1 MNAAG
6 AVPSAT
12 GRDLDHI
19 FKTLTC
25 SSSGLGSGEAAARL
39 RQIGFNEP
47 EPESRH
53 SFLRQVLTLFSNPIL
68 IILFAASAVAA
79 ALGQIV
85 EASVIV
91 TIVLLSA
98 AVDFIQSFR
107 AQAGIE
113 RLKQQVALQATVLRD
128 NQWIDIPRREV
139 VPGDVVLVAAGDL
152 VPADAVLL
160 TARDLH
166 LQEAAL
172 TGESLPVDKEAPQ
185 PSEPLQPKNRL
196 SMGTSVVSGSGT
208 ALITATG
215 AASEFGKI
223 AGRLARAPVET
234 DFERGLRQFGI
245 LILKTILLL
254 VLFVFLATS
263 ILRAPT
269 MEAFLFAIALAVGL
283 TPEFLP
289 MITTVTLAQG
299 ALKMAREHVIVKR
312 LAAIQ
317 NFGSIDIL
325 CSDKTG
331 TLTQGEMCLEQH
343 CDISGT
349 TSDEAYV
356 LGYLNSLHQTGVAN
370 PVDKAVHHA
379 SRRAPLEDAILRHA
393 GSHEDGWTK
402 IDEMPLD
409 FERRRVSVVV
419 QRGTERLLISKGS
432 PETMLPLCTR
442 VRMHGE
448 TADTDLDDARRQ
460 AALALYTKMGEQGLR
475 VLAVAAR
482 SIEARPAYQK
492 SDECDLTLYG
502 FLGFS
507 DPPLP
512 DVAETINALHDDG
525 IRLKILTGDSDKV
538 ARHVCSQVGFGEVS
552 LVNGDDLDVSDF
564 ARLRKL
570 VESANVF
577 ARVTP
582 SQKTFIIEALRR
594 NGHVVGFM
602 GDGINDAPSLRA
614 ADVGISAPHAVDVA
628 RDAADFLLLQ
638 PGLGILHK
646 AIREGRRAFVNV
658 IKYLFMG
665 TSSNFGNMLSMAA
678 ASLFLPFLPMT
689 AAQILVNN
697 FLYDTS
703 QLSIPTDNVDEEM
716 LLKPRHWDIGVLRKF
731 MLGVGPISS
740 VFDFLTFYVLL
751 KVFHAGVAEF
761 QTGWFVESL
770 ATQTLVLFV
779 IRTAGNPFR
788 SRPSPALTVTILAV
802 VACGI
807 VLPFTPLGA
816 YFGFVHLPWPFF
828 AFLTAATILYLAA
841 VEYAKRLVIRGY
853 LA

>member
-6 AVPSAT
+6 AVSPAAVQDLQHIVAALRCSA
-12 GRDLDHI
+12 
-19 FKTLTC
+19 
-25 SSSGLGSGEAAARL
+25 SGLSSDEAAARL
-39 RQIGFNEP
+39 RQYGFNEP
-47 EPESRH
+47 EPERKH
-53 SFLRQVLTLFSNPIL
+53 TLLREFLVLFSNPIL
-68 IILFAASAVAA
+68 LILFAASVVAA

-98 AVDFIQSFR
+98 AVDFIQSYR

-113 RLKQQVALQATVLRD
+113 RLKQQVALEASVLRD
-128 NQWIDIPRREV
+128 GQWLDVPRREV

-172 TGESLPVDKEAPQ
+172 TGESLPVDKDAPQ
-185 PSEPLQPKNRL
+185 PGEQLQPRHRI
-196 SMGTSVVSGSGT
+196 SMGTSVVSGTGT

-215 AASEFGKI
+215 AATEFGKI
-223 AGRLARAPVET
+223 AGHLARAPVET
-234 DFERGLRQFGI
+234 DFERGLRQFGT

-263 ILRAPT
+263 IQRGFKL
-269 MEAFLFAIALAVGL
+269 EAFLFAIALAVGL

-331 TLTQGEMCLEQH
+331 TLTQGEMSLEQH
-343 CDISGT
+343 TGISGE

-393 GSHEDGWTK
+393 GNHEEGWTK
-402 IDEMPLD
+402 VDELPLD

-419 QRGTERLLISKGS
+419 QRGAERLLICKGS

-442 VRMHGE
+442 VRMHDQ
-448 TADTDLDDARRQ
+448 TVDLDEARRQ
-460 AALALYTKMGEQGLR
+460 AAVAQYSKMGEQGLR

-482 SIEARPAYQK
+482 SIDARPAYQK
-492 SDECDLTLYG
+492 SDERDLILYG

-512 DVAETINALHDDG
+512 DVAETIRALHADG
-525 IRLKILTGDSDKV
+525 IRLKILTGDSESV
-538 ARHVCSQVGFGEVS
+538 ARHVCSQVGFGAVS
-552 LVNGDDLDVSDF
+552 LVSGNDIDVSDF

-614 ADVGISAPHAVDVA
+614 ADVGIAAPHAVDVA
-628 RDAADFLLLQ
+628 RDAADFILLQ
-638 PGLGILHK
+638 PGLAILHK

-658 IKYLFMG
+658 IKYLVMG

-678 ASLFLPFLPMT
+678 VSLFLPFLPMT

-697 FLYDTS
+697 FLYDAS

-751 KVFHAGVAEF
+751 RVFHAGVSEF

-788 SRPSPALTVTILAV
+788 SRPSPALTFTILAV

-828 AFLTAATILYLAA
+828 AFLTGATVLYLAA

>member
-1 MNAAG
+1 AVSSTAGENLEDLFAAL
-6 AVPSAT
+6 
-12 GRDLDHI
+12 R
-19 FKTLTC
+19 
-25 SSSGLGSGEAAARL
+25 SSTSGLSEAEAAARL
-39 RQIGFNEP
+39 RQYGWNEP
-47 EPESRH
+47 APERGNTL
-53 SFLRQVLTLFSNPIL
+53 LRQLASLLSNPIL
-68 IILFAASAVAA
+68 IILFVASAVAA

-91 TIVLLSA
+91 TIVLLSG
-98 AVDFIQSFR
+98 AVDFIQSYR

-113 RLKQQVALQATVLRD
+113 RLKQQVALEASVLRAG
-128 NQWIDIPRREV
+128 QWRDIPRREV

-166 LQEAAL
+166 LQESAL
-172 TGESLPVDKEAPQ
+172 TGESLPMDKEAPQ
-185 PSEPLQPKNRL
+185 ANELLQPKNRL

-215 AASEFGKI
+215 AATEFGKI
-223 AGRLARAPVET
+223 AGHLARAPMET
-234 DFERGLRQFGI
+234 DFEHGLRQFGT

-289 MITTVTLAQG
+289 MITTVTLAEG

-331 TLTQGEMCLEQH
+331 TLTQGEMSLEKH
-343 CDISGT
+343 TDFAGE

-370 PVDKAVHHA
+370 PVDQAVHHA
-379 SRRAPLEDAILRHA
+379 SRRAPLEDAILRHT
-393 GSHEDGWTK
+393 GNHEDGWTK
-402 IDEMPLD
+402 IDELPFD
-409 FERRRVSVVV
+409 FERRRVSVILER
-419 QRGTERLLISKGS
+419 QEQRLLISKGS
-432 PETMLPLCTR
+432 PETVLPLCTR
-442 VRMHGE
+442 VRVHGE
-448 TADTDLDDARRQ
+448 TQPMGPDDDRRG
-460 AALALYTKMGEQGLR
+460 AALAQYSKMGEQGLR

-482 SIEARPAYQK
+482 AVERRTAFQK
-492 SDECDLTLYG
+492 SDERDLILYG

-512 DVAETINALHDDG
+512 DVAETIAALHDDG
-525 IRLKILTGDSDKV
+525 IRLKILTGDSENV
-538 ARHVCSQVGFGEVS
+538 ARHICSRVGFGEVS
-552 LVNGDDLDVSDF
+552 LISGSDLNVSDF

-570 VESANVF
+570 VEEANVF

-638 PGLGILHK
+638 PGLAILHK

-689 AAQILVNN
+689 AAQILINN

-716 LLKPRHWDIGVLRKF
+716 LLKPRHWDISVLRKF
-731 MLGVGPISS
+731 ML
-740 VFDFLTFYVLL
+740 
-751 KVFHAGVAEF
+751 
-761 QTGWFVESL
+761 
-770 ATQTLVLFV
+770 
-779 IRTAGNPFR
+779 
-788 SRPSPALTVTILAV
+788 
-802 VACGI
+802 
-807 VLPFTPLGA
+807 
-816 YFGFVHLPWPFF
+816 
-828 AFLTAATILYLAA
+828 
-841 VEYAKRLVIRGY
+841 
-853 LA
+853 

>member
-1 MNAAG
+1 MGAGTISSTARPDLEHTFETLACSAAG
-6 AVPSAT
+6 LNS
-12 GRDLDHI
+12 
-19 FKTLTC
+19 
-25 SSSGLGSGEAAARL
+25 EQAAARL
-39 RQIGFNEP
+39 GQYGFNEP
-47 EPESRH
+47 EPERRH
-53 SFLRQVLTLFSNPIL
+53 TFLRQCLSLFSNPIL

-85 EASVIV
+85 EASVIII
-91 TIVLLSA
+91 IVSLSA
-98 AVDFIQSFR
+98 AIDFIQSYR

-113 RLKQQVALQATVLRD
+113 RLKQQVALQASVLRD
-128 NQWIDIPRREV
+128 GQWIEIPRREV

-172 TGESLPVDKEAPQ
+172 TGESLPVDKDAPQ
-185 PSEPLQPKNRL
+185 PGEPLQPKHRL

-208 ALITATG
+208 ALITQTGTAT
-215 AASEFGKI
+215 EFGKI
-223 AGRLARAPVET
+223 AARLSRTPVET
-234 DFERGLRQFGI
+234 DFEHGLRQFGT
-245 LILKTILLL
+245 LILKTIFFL

-263 ILRAPT
+263 ILHAPT
-269 MEAFLFAIALAVGL
+269 LEAFLFAIALAVGL

-299 ALKMAREHVIVKR
+299 ALKMAKEHVIVKR

-331 TLTQGEMCLEQH
+331 TLTQGEMSLEQH
-343 CDISGT
+343 INIFGET
-349 TSDEAYV
+349 DEEVYV
-356 LGYLNSLHQTGVAN
+356 LAYLNSLNQTGVAN
-370 PVDKAVHHA
+370 PEDKAVHHA

-393 GSHEDGWTK
+393 GGRAEGWTK
-402 IDEMPLD
+402 VDELPLD
-409 FERRRVSVVV
+409 FERRRVSVIV
-419 QRGTERLLISKGS
+419 QRNGEHRLISKGS
-432 PETMLPLCTR
+432 PETMLPFCTR
-442 VRMHGE
+442 VRVQGQ
-448 TADTDLDDARRQ
+448 TIDLDDVRRQ
-460 AALALYTKMGEQGLR
+460 AAAAQFHQMGEQGLR

-482 SIEARPAYQK
+482 TVDARPAYQK
-492 SDECDLTLYG
+492 SDERDLTLYG

-512 DVAETINALHDDG
+512 DVAETISALHEDG
-525 IRLKILTGDSDKV
+525 IQLKILTGDSDSV
-538 ARHVCSQVGFGEVS
+538 ARHICDKVGFGTVS
-552 LVNGDDLDVSDF
+552 LVTGDELNVADR

-570 VESANVF
+570 VEKSNVF

-614 ADVGISAPHAVDVA
+614 ADVGIAAPHAVDVA

-658 IKYLFMG
+658 VKYLFMG

-703 QLSIPTDNVDEEM
+703 QLSIPTDYVDEDM
-716 LLKPRHWDIGVLRKF
+716 LLKPRHWDMHVLRKF
-731 MLGVGPISS
+731 MIGVGPISS
-740 VFDFLTFYVLL
+740 VFDFLTFFVLL
-751 KVFHAGVAEF
+751 RVFHAGVAEF
-761 QTGWFVESL
+761 RTGWFVESL

-788 SRPSPALTVTILAV
+788 SRPSPALTFTILAV
-802 VACGI
+802 VACG
-807 VLPFTPLGA
+807 VLLPFTPLGA
-816 YFGFVHLPWPFF
+816 YFGFVALPWPFF
-828 AFLTAATILYLAA
+828 SFLVAATVLYLVA

-853 LA
+853 LT